1 MRGSRVATRIGCV
14 AALIAAMSLQGPAA
28 TVAKSSGLGMPSED
42 PAGISV
48 TGIGFAPA
56 RTDAVARAVRD
67 ARQRAAAMAAALDL
81 ELGAVE
87 AVELPRLT
95 RFGSPVA
102 CRGRAERAPGCRP
115 PRQTAAA
122 ASLTFAIAGG
132 AAGEG
137 SARTVSAYG
146 VASAA
151 VEPRSRSRSR
161 SIKRAILAARREVT
175 SEAALSGR
183 SSAAAAAA
191 AAGLRLGTIVSVAEA
206 VPFYYGSAFYDE
218 ALGSFGP
225 GQFCGI
231 VRRPVVRRDPDA
243 GAARVVR
250 RIPHRRCFVPSSYD
264 LQLEV
269 RYEAS

>member
-1 MRGSRVATRIGCV
+1 MRGSRAAARIGCGV
-14 AALIAAMSLQGPAA
+14 ALIAAMSLQGPATA
-28 TVAKSSGLGMPSED
+28 EAKSSGEGMPSED

-56 RTDAVARAVRD
+56 RTDAVDQAVRD
-67 ARQRAAAMAAALDL
+67 ARQRAAAIAVALEL
-81 ELGAVE
+81 ELGGVE
-87 AVELPRLT
+87 AVELPQLT
-95 RFGSPVA
+95 QFGSPVA
-102 CRGRAERAPGCRP
+102 CRGRAQRAPGCRP

-132 AAGEG
+132 ASDEE

-146 VASAA
+146 TASAPIA
-151 VEPRSRSRSR
+151 PRNRSRSR

-183 SSAAAAAA
+183 RSARVAAS
-191 AAGLRLGTIVSVAEA
+191 AAGLRLGAIVSVAEA
-206 VPFYYGSAFYDE
+206 VPFYYGSSFYDE

-231 VRRPVVRRDPDA
+231 VRRPVVRRDPET

-250 RIPHRRCFVPSSYD
+250 RVPHRRCFVPSSYD

>member
-1 MRGSRVATRIGCV
+1 MRGLRAATKIGCG
-14 AALIAAMSLQGPAA
+14 AALLTALSLQGPV
-28 TVAKSSGLGMPSED
+28 TGEAKSSGEGRPPED
-42 PAGISV
+42 SAGISV

-56 RTDAVARAVRD
+56 RTDAVDRAVRD
-67 ARQRAAAMAAALDL
+67 ARQRATAIASALEL
-81 ELGAVE
+81 ELGGVE
-87 AVELPRLT
+87 AVELPQLT
-95 RFGSPVA
+95 QFGSPVA

-122 ASLTFAIAGG
+122 ASLTFAIVGG
-132 AAGEG
+132 ASDEG

-146 VASAA
+146 IASA
-151 VEPRSRSRSR
+151 VVKPRNRSRSR
-161 SIKRAILAARREVT
+161 SIKGAILAARREVT
-175 SEAALSGR
+175 TEAAVSGR
-183 SSAAAAAA
+183 RSARVAAA

-206 VPFYYGSAFYDE
+206 VPFYYGSSFYDE

-231 VRRPVVRRDPDA
+231 VRRPVVRRDPET

-250 RIPHRRCFVPSSYD
+250 RVPHRRCFAPSSYD
-264 LQLEV
+264 LQLKV